1 MGAIICCEEFVLFQ
15 IRIPLLLPD
24 SHTPLLLAAA
34 PSTDSSLPENVTVA
48 AKSFSK
54 PKPKPGLWNLAKAE
68 PRQQQQQQQQQQS
81 SSETIVE
88 TPTPSIKVTEPSFD
102 SNANAEEKS
111 IASSGNTKGHS
122 IQFAD
127 LVMSTLPSQVRR
139 LHDLVSSGRFLQ
151 LDGRNE
157 RRM

>member
-15 IRIPLLLPD
+15 IRIPLLLLPD
-24 SHTPLLLAAA
+24 SHTPLLLAGA

-68 PRQQQQQQQQQQS
+68 PRQLLQQQQQQS

-139 LHDLVSSGRFLQ
+139 LHDLV
-151 LDGRNE
+151 
-157 RRM
+157 